1 MIGIK
6 ILVVLG
12 LFWSPPAVSTDFRE
26 MSAEVKRSVT
36 ILTRAF
42 EKKDLYGFRIEM
54 EKLLEEP
61 VPVFFQTLSGFMVE
75 RVSRDS
81 HTPHFTLDFL
91 SLIVAFIPPLGKRD
105 KEGRT
110 AGEVAE
116 LLENRAVGSVLLK
129 YGNNINMAKY
139 DLYENEEDDLWSRL
153 AELYTDTDTD
163 KHDIVWRRLP
173 QIELEE
179 TLPAKALL
187 NGDAEEFLIQL
198 KALSHSGPAWRLF
211 AVLHS
216 RTKNK
221 QSLFHL
227 ASLFRPRSLKGMAL
241 EDMTAIQKKQLFS
254 EQERVAGGLKELL
267 QMMEAVIPA
276 SVTKISGRLL
286 PDKESADTFWLWRS
300 KMAIPLFG
308 ISLVASFMA
317 VDAGYFALGAILS
330 MATGMGISRCH
341 REFRRRKKSG
351 AN

>member
-61 VPVFFQTLSGFMVE
+61 VPVFFQTLSGFMAE
-75 RVSRDS
+75 RVPGDSRAL
-81 HTPHFTLDFL
+81 HFTLDFL
-91 SLIVAFIPPLGKRD
+91 PLIVAFIPPLGKRD

-116 LLENRAVGSVLLK
+116 LLENKAVGSVLLEHD
-129 YGNNINMAKY
+129 NIAKY

-153 AELYTDTDTD
+153 VELYTATNTD

-227 ASLFRPRSLKGMAL
+227 ASLFRPRSLKGIAL

-254 EQERVAGGLKELL
+254 EQAKVADGLKELL
-267 QMMEAVIPA
+267 QIMETVIPA
-276 SVTKISGRLL
+276 SATKAFGRLL
-286 PDKESADTFWLWRS
+286 FDKESADTFWLWRG
-300 KMAIPLFG
+300 KTAIPLFG
-308 ISLVASFMA
+308 ISIVASFMA
-317 VDAGYFALGAILS
+317 FDAGYFTLGAILS
-330 MATGMGISRCH
+330 MATGWGISRCH
-341 REFRRRKKSG
+341 REFRNRKKSG
-351 AN
+351 SN